1 MLHSPVV
8 TEHQTIEYKQHWRDE
23 YLKWICGF
31 ANAQGGTLFIGMD
44 DAGKVVGVEDY
55 EKLLYEIPNKTA
67 QHLGLVVD
75 VNLHQKAP
83 HHYIEIKVPPSH
95 APISYHGIFHY
106 RSGSTKQ
113 ELKGVSLHNW
123 LLKKYGISWEDVP
136 VPGSTVMNVDEQTLK
151 RFIRDAL
158 KKGRVSPDVENSDI
172 QSLLRNLRLMTDEGE
187 LTRAAILLFGKDTT
201 HRFVTSTFKIGRFG
215 NSPADLINQDIVEG
229 NILYM
234 ADKVLD
240 ILKTKYLVRPIHY
253 EGLQRVEPLEY
264 PEDALREAIL
274 NAIIHK
280 DYSST
285 YTFLRVYP
293 DKLTLFNP
301 GPLPE
306 GYSIERLRYEHS
318 SLPRNQHIADVFF
331 KAGFIESWGRGISRI
346 IDNSVAAGLP
356 EPIIEGQVDG
366 VHVTFFKDI
375 YREEYLKNFGLEDR
389 QIKALIYMKEYGNMT
404 NIRYQELTD
413 VSKRTATRD
422 LQLLLDRSLIQKVGT
437 TGKGTSYI
445 LQRSIPKGATK
456 GPNGL

>member
-1 MLHSPVV
+1 M
-8 TEHQTIEYKQHWRDE
+8 TEHQTIEYKQHWKDE

-44 DAGKVVGVEDY
+44 DAGTVVGVADY
-55 EKLLYEIPNKTA
+55 KKLLHEIPNKTV

-75 VNLHQKAP
+75 VNLHQQAP
-83 HHYIEIKVPPSH
+83 LHYIEIKVPPSK
-95 APISYHGIFHY
+95 APISYHGVFHY

-123 LLKKYGISWEDVP
+123 LLKRNGISWEDV
-136 VPGSTVMNVDEQTLK
+136 VVSGSSVMNVDESTLR
-151 RFIRDAL
+151 RFTRDAL
-158 KKGRVSPDVENSDI
+158 KKGRISSEIENSDI
-172 QSLLRNLRLMTDEGE
+172 STLLRNLRLMTSEGE
-187 LTRAAILLFGKDTT
+187 LTRGALLLFGKDTT

-215 NSPADLINQDIVEG
+215 NSPADLINQDLVEG

-240 ILKTKYLVRPIHY
+240 ILSTKYLIRPITY
-253 EGLQRVEPLEY
+253 EGLQRVELLEY

-280 DYSST
+280 DFSST
-285 YTFLRVYP
+285 YIFLRVYP
-293 DKLTLFNP
+293 DKLTLSNP

-306 GYSIERLRYEHS
+306 GYSIERLRQEHF

-331 KAGFIESWGRGISRI
+331 KAGLIESWGRGIGRI
-346 IDNSVAAGLP
+346 IDNCVAAGLP

-375 YREEYLKNFGLEDR
+375 YREGYLKNYGLEQR
-389 QIKALIYMKEYGNMT
+389 QINALMYMKEYGSMT
-404 NIRYQELTD
+404 NIKYQELMD
-413 VSKRTATRD
+413 VSKSTATRD
-422 LQLLLDRSLIQKVGT
+422 LQLLLDRSLIKKVGT

-445 LQRSIPKGATK
+445 LQRLIPKGVTK
-456 GPNGL
+456 GSNGS

>member
-1 MLHSPVV
+1 M
-8 TEHQTIEYKQHWRDE
+8 TEHQTIEYKQHWKDE

-44 DAGKVVGVEDY
+44 DAGTVVGVADY
-55 EKLLYEIPNKTA
+55 KKLLHEIPNKTV

-75 VNLHQKAP
+75 VNLHQQAP
-83 HHYIEIKVPPSH
+83 LHYIEIKVPSSK
-95 APISYHGIFHY
+95 APISYHGVFHY

-123 LLKKYGISWEDVP
+123 LLKRNGISWEDV
-136 VPGSTVMNVDEQTLK
+136 VVSGSSVMNVDESTLR
-151 RFIRDAL
+151 RFTRDAL
-158 KKGRVSPDVENSDI
+158 RKGRISSEIENSDI
-172 QSLLRNLRLMTDEGE
+172 STLLRNLRLMTSEGE
-187 LTRAAILLFGKDTT
+187 LTRGALLLFGKDTT

-215 NSPADLINQDIVEG
+215 NSPADLINQDLVEG

-240 ILKTKYLVRPIHY
+240 ILSTKYLIRPITY
-253 EGLQRVEPLEY
+253 EGLQRVELLEY

-285 YTFLRVYP
+285 YIFLRVYP

-306 GYSIERLRYEHS
+306 GYSIERLRQEHS
-318 SLPRNQHIADVFF
+318 SIPRNQHIADVFF
-331 KAGFIESWGRGISRI
+331 KAGFIESWGRGLNRI
-346 IDNSVAAGLP
+346 IDNCVAAGLP

-375 YREEYLKNFGLEDR
+375 YREEYLKNYGLEQR
-389 QIKALIYMKEYGNMT
+389 QINALMFMKEYGSMT
-404 NIRYQELTD
+404 NIKYQELMD

-422 LQLLLDRSLIQKVGT
+422 LQLLQDRSLIQKVGT
-437 TGKGTSYI
+437 RGKGTSYI
-445 LQRSIPKGATK
+445 LQRPIFNRATK
-456 GPNGL
+456 GPNRS